1 MKQKDFD
8 FSGPSRSNQRA
19 KRRKT
24 NLILNSLIAIVI
36 LLIIIVSFT
45 IFFSDGENAS
55 TTASGSAIESTD
67 KNKDNEEDKS
77 ASNDED
83 EKDSSDDSM
92 DSNNDDS
99 ESDDEDSESDTES
112 DDTNSEEEDTN
123 LDSNTEKNV
132 VTTGGS
138 DSNVKETITNPD
150 WQPVG
155 TAQTGEHVPVYD
167 SNSTDWK
174 EMEKA
179 ISYGTGLEQANM
191 TLWFLGRNKEAENQS
206 VATVSS
212 KDNSVN
218 YRVYIEWIDGQ
229 GWKPVLVEELYE
241 NDKR

>member
-55 TTASGSAIESTD
+55 TTASGSSIESTD
-67 KNKDNEEDKS
+67 KNKDNEEEKS
-77 ASNDED
+77 ATNDKD
-83 EKDSSDDSM
+83 EKDSSDDSV
-92 DSNNDDS
+92 DTNNDDS

-112 DDTNSEEEDTN
+112 DDTNSEEDTN
-123 LDSNTEKNV
+123 LDSNTEENV

-138 DSNVKETITNPD
+138 DSNVKATITNPD
-150 WQPVG
+150 WQAVG
-155 TAQTGEHVPVYD
+155 TAQVGEHVPVYD

-212 KDNSVN
+212 KDNSLN
-218 YRVYIEWIDGQ
+218 FRVYIEWIDGQ